1 MFYFPSNQKI
11 YAACL
16 ALQRR
21 SQPVDCVTVTT
32 YLDDHQELEAVGGAS
47 YPAQLVDRCVSAVN
61 VDRYAVIIR
70 EKWLR
75 RRIVEVGH
83 EIAELALDQTI
94 PVEES
99 LSKSQKLLFD
109 LASSKEELRQITLE
123 QGWDAYLNRLE
134 NPEAIAK
141 PVPTGLASLDEMV
154 GGMRPGELIIVAGR
168 TGMGK
173 SWVANF
179 LSLKMGATK
188 KPVLFFSAEMGKR
201 SLVDRFI
208 CTLSQI
214 NLNRVINGTLSEED
228 MARFITAYDRFRS
241 EYPITIDDTNGSEL
255 TLNYIRNQCRKLH
268 LAKGGI
274 GLVVVDYIQFLGDR
288 AHSNRAQDLGV
299 YSRGLKEIA
308 KEFNCCVAALA
319 QINREAESC
328 SDKRPSIQ
336 QIKGSGDI
344 EQDADQIWLLYRDE
358 YYNRDRRDGKL
369 EINVGKNR
377 NGMSGVAH
385 LYFLAESGIIV
396 NHPSELKIVR

>member
-1 MFYFPSNQKI
+1 
-11 YAACL
+11 
-16 ALQRR
+16 
-21 SQPVDCVTVTT
+21 
-32 YLDDHQELEAVGGAS
+32 
-47 YPAQLVDRCVSAVN
+47 
-61 VDRYAVIIR
+61 
-70 EKWLR
+70 
-75 RRIVEVGH
+75 
-83 EIAELALDQTI
+83 
-94 PVEES
+94 
-99 LSKSQKLLFD
+99 
-109 LASSKEELRQITLE
+109 
-123 QGWDAYLNRLE
+123 
-134 NPEAIAK
+134 
-141 PVPTGLASLDEMV
+141 
-154 GGMRPGELIIVAGR
+154 
-168 TGMGK
+168 MGK

-396 NHPSELKIVR
+396 NHPNELKIVR